1 MKNTAAL
8 RLKQLRIDLRKTQ
21 VEMAVGLYLEQSTY
35 SRYETGQT
43 QMPVSLINLITEKFN
58 ISPLEFIPP
67 SNEEQTRTVDG
78 NVKVYTIPNDFL
90 DKVIEMLDQINQKLP
105 SQEKY

>member
-8 RLKQLRIDLRKTQ
+8 RLKQLRIELRKTQ

-43 QMPVSLINLITEKFN
+43 QMPVSLINQITEKFN

-67 SNEEQTRTVDG
+67 ANEEQTRAVDG
-78 NVKVYTIPNDFL
+78 DVNVYTIPKDFL
-90 DKVIEMLDQINQKLP
+90 DKVIEMLDQINQKMP